1 MFHPSCQGH
10 PFGTGLLTPLGQ
22 GVAQR
27 GAQSNNQLKIKAMRY
42 QLFFILLFLGLSAC
56 KTGEYHIQKK
66 LEGSKAMVVSAH
78 PLASE
83 AGRDILRK
91 GGNAIDAMVTV
102 HFVLAVVYQR
112 AGNIGGGGFMVYRDK
127 NGQATTLD
135 FREKAPLAAHRNMYL
150 DPEGNTID
158 SLSRNG
164 HLAVGVPGSVAGIYA
179 AHQKYGRLPWADL
192 LAPAIKIAEKGFTL
206 TEIEAE
212 VLNSKQKDFK
222 NINRY
227 EPVYYRSDRP
237 WQKGDRIINK
247 DLAKVL
253 GAIQEKGR
261 DGFYKGW
268 VANLM
273 VEEMQAGGGIISKE
287 DLEGYEAQWRSP
299 ITFTYKKDYKIISM
313 PPPSS
318 GGIVLALL
326 MQMVEDAPLE
336 QMGFHSIN
344 ATHLMVEA
352 ERRAYADRAEHLG
365 DADFYPVPIE
375 AMLDKTYAR
384 QRMQSFSRQQASSS
398 EQIKAGIP
406 RKISEQTT
414 HYSIVDAEGNAIA
427 VTTTLNGNYGS
438 RVVVKGGGFVLNNEM
453 DDFSAKPGSPNMF
466 GLLGNEANAIEP
478 GKRMLS
484 SMTPTIV
491 EKNDQ
496 LFLVVGT
503 PGGSTIITSV
513 FQVITNVIDFKMS
526 IYDAVQKPRFHHQW
540 KPDQI
545 YYEQNAFDETTM
557 QRLQEM
563 GHQFKERKPMGQVD
577 AIMVMPD
584 GSLQAAADKRGDD
597 SAAGY

>member
-1 MFHPSCQGH
+1 
-10 PFGTGLLTPLGQ
+10 
-22 GVAQR
+22 
-27 GAQSNNQLKIKAMRY
+27 MRY
-42 QLFFILLFLGLSAC
+42 PLLFVLLFLGLSAC
-56 KTGEYHIQKK
+56 KTGEYNIQKK
-66 LEGSKAMVVSAH
+66 LEGNKAMVVSAH

-102 HFVLAVVYQR
+102 HFMLTVVYQR
-112 AGNIGGGGFMVYRDK
+112 AGNIGGGGFMVYRDNAGK
-127 NGQATTLD
+127 AHTLD
-135 FREKAPLAAHRNMYL
+135 FREKAPQAAHRDMYL
-150 DPEGNTID
+150 DPEGNPID

-164 HLAVGVPGSVAGIYA
+164 CLAVGVPGSVAGIYE
-179 AHQKYGRLPWADL
+179 AHQKFGSKPWAEL
-192 LAPAIKIAEKGFTL
+192 LAPAIKVAEKGFAL
-206 TEIEAE
+206 TEIEADL
-212 VLNSKQKDFK
+212 LNRMKTDFK
-222 NINRY
+222 KINRY
-227 EPVYYRSDRP
+227 EPIYIRNDRE
-237 WQKGDRIINK
+237 WKKGDIIVNK
-247 DLAKVL
+247 DLAMVL
-253 GAIQEKGR
+253 RDIQEKGR
-261 DGFYKGW
+261 DGFYKGR
-268 VANLM
+268 VADLL
-273 VEEMQAGGGIISKE
+273 VDEMKAGGGIISKE
-287 DLEGYEAQWRSP
+287 DLANYEAAWRDP
-299 ITFTYKKDYKIISM
+299 IEITYKKDYKIISM

-318 GGIVLALL
+318 GGIILAELL
-326 MQMVEDAPLE
+326 QMIEDEPLE

-375 AMLDKTYAR
+375 AMLEKKFAR
-384 QRMQSFSRQQASSS
+384 QRMQSFSRQHATPSKQV
-398 EQIKAGIP
+398 KAGIP
-406 RKISEQTT
+406 RKVSEQTT
-414 HYSIVDAEGNAIA
+414 HYSIVDANGNAIA
-427 VTTTLNGNYGS
+427 VTTTLNGNFGS

-466 GLLGNEANAIEP
+466 GLLGNEANAIQP

-491 EKNDQ
+491 EKNGK

-540 KPDQI
+540 MPDHI
-545 YYEQNAFDETTM
+545 YFEKGAFDETTM
-557 QRLQEM
+557 KRLKEM

-584 GSLQAAADKRGDD
+584 GSLEAAADKRGDD

>member
-1 MFHPSCQGH
+1 
-10 PFGTGLLTPLGQ
+10 
-22 GVAQR
+22 
-27 GAQSNNQLKIKAMRY
+27 MRY
-42 QLFFILLFLGLSAC
+42 QLLFLLLFLGLSAC
-56 KTGEYHIQKK
+56 KTGDYTIQKK
-66 LEGSKAMVVSAH
+66 LEGKKAMVVSAH

-91 GGNAIDAMVTV
+91 GGNAVDAMVTV
-102 HFVLAVVYQR
+102 HFMLTVVYQR

-127 NGQATTLD
+127 DGKAQTLD
-135 FREKAPLAAHRNMYL
+135 FREKAPLAAHRDMYL
-150 DPEGNTID
+150 DEAGNPID

-179 AHQKYGRLPWADL
+179 AHQKHGSRPWAEL
-192 LAPAIKIAEKGFTL
+192 LAPAIKVAEKGFAL
-206 TEIEAE
+206 TEIEANL
-212 VLNSKQKDFK
+212 LNRMKSDFK
-222 NINRY
+222 NINRH
-227 EPVYYRSDRP
+227 EPVYYRNDRA
-237 WQKGDRIINK
+237 WKKGDLIVNK
-247 DLAKVL
+247 DLAMVL
-253 GAIQEKGR
+253 RDIQKEGR
-261 DGFYKGW
+261 DGFYKGR
-268 VANLM
+268 VADLF
-273 VEEMQAGGGIISKE
+273 VEEMKAGGGIITKE
-287 DLEGYEAQWRSP
+287 DLAGYEAAWRKP
-299 ITFTYKKDYKIISM
+299 IEITYKKNYKIISM

-318 GGIVLALL
+318 GGIVLAELL
-326 MQMVEDAPLE
+326 QMIEDEPLE

-365 DADFYPVPIE
+365 DSDFYPVPIE
-375 AMLDKTYAR
+375 AMLEKKFAR
-384 QRMQSFSRQQASSS
+384 QRMQSFSRQHATPS

-406 RKISEQTT
+406 RKVSEQTT
-414 HYSIVDAEGNAIA
+414 HYSIVDADGNAIA
-427 VTTTLNGNYGS
+427 VTTTLNGNFGS

-466 GLLGNEANAIEP
+466 GLLGNEANAIQP

-491 EKNDQ
+491 EKDGK

-540 KPDQI
+540 KPDHI
-545 YYEQNAFDETTM
+545 YYEKNAFDKTTM
-557 QRLQEM
+557 DRLKEM
-563 GHQFKERKPMGQVD
+563 GHKFKERKPMGQVD
-577 AIMVMPD
+577 AVMVMPD